1 MRLYQGWHSS
11 ASWRVRWALAIKEI
25 AYDSVWLDI
34 AAGEHLERLSS
45 INPLCTVPVLE
56 LDDGDV
62 LTESVAILE
71 WLEETRRA
79 RPLLPADPRER
90 ARVRALVQLVNADIH
105 PLQNTSVRK
114 AISPNE
120 PAQRR
125 WCARWIER
133 GLRAYEGLIAAHGG
147 GRFSAGDVLTMADL
161 YLVPQVV
168 NAERFGADLGACP
181 RVRAI
186 YETCLQL
193 PEVRETHP
201 TQALQLA
208 AAARGQ
214 PVT

>member
-34 AAGEHLERLSS
+34 AAGEHFERLAS

-79 RPLLPADPRER
+79 RRLLPDDLHQR

-114 AISPNE
+114 AISSNE

-133 GLRAYEGLIAAHGG
+133 GLCAYESLVAAHG
-147 GRFSAGDVLTMADL
+147 GRFSAGDELTMAEL
-161 YLVPQVV
+161 FLVPQVV
-168 NAERFGADLGACP
+168 NAERFGADLSACP

-186 YETCLQL
+186 YDACMQL
-193 PEVRETHP
+193 PELRETHP
-201 TQALQLA
+201 RRALQLA